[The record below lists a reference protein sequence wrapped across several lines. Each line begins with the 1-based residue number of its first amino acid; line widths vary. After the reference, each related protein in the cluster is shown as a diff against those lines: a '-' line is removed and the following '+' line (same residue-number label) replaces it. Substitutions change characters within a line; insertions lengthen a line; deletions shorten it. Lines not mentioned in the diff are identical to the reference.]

1 MKIIIDIPYEFES
14 TKPKA
19 KLAMSF
25 ECSYIYRDE
34 HGRALFEHVRWKT
47 NDERGKTFSYRYRHF
62 SGVGWEKG
70 KPEGADNLLWR
81 VPGILADPTAE
92 WWWTEGEK
100 DAKALYEE
108 GIEATSHHAGAGHTT
123 AAQAHWLARA
133 RRVVL
138 VADNDV
144 NGAYCALRRYRLLR
158 QVGVPTERL
167 RVVQAREGKD
177 AADHLASGLGVE
189 EFVNVPMRRLV
200 HRASQYSQNTARQ
213 SGYIYIG
220 RGSRGHE

>member
-1 MKIIIDIPYEFES
+1 MKVIVDIPWANES
-14 TKPKA
+14 TMPKA
-19 KLAMSF
+19 KKQIAF
-25 ECSYIYRDE
+25 ECSYRYRDAD
-34 HGRALFEHVRWKT
+34 GNQAFEHVRWRT
-47 NDERGKTFSYRYRHF
+47 DDERGKTFSYRYLHF

-81 VPGILADPTAE
+81 VPGILANPTAE

-158 QVGVPTERL
+158 QVGVSTERL

-177 AADHLASGLGVE
+177 AADHLAAGLGVE
-189 EFVNVPMRRLV
+189 DFVNVPMRRLV
-200 HRASQYSQNTARQ
+200 HRASQYSQNTAN
-213 SGYIYIG
+213 SGGYIYIR
-220 RGSRGHE
+220 RGSRGQE